1 MNTIFSDQSKVLQE
15 VRTYYT
21 TPNRTDSPY
30 EVVYANLGGKDSFLK
45 KIYLYIL
52 SLLGK
57 QSEQEI
63 EIGKAINAYK
73 IESFEELKKAI
84 FLERSETPEMTKI
97 ANIRNKCQ
105 QFHPIEIHYVYRNLQ
120 TIQGINFS
128 ASSSDLESKNQAWMK
143 VCDKIAV
150 EMSSGPIPALPIQ
163 PECYG

>member
-1 MNTIFSDQSKVLQE
+1 MNSIFSDQNRVLQE
-15 VRTYYT
+15 VRTFYT

-30 EVVYANLGGKDSFLK
+30 EVVYANLGGRDSLLK
-45 KIYLYIL
+45 KFYLFIL

-63 EIGKAINAYK
+63 EISKAINAYK
-73 IESFEELKKAI
+73 IESFEDLKKAI
-84 FLERSETPEMTKI
+84 FHERAETPEMTKI

-105 QFHPIEIHYVYRNLQ
+105 QFHPIEIHYVYRNLLNL
-120 TIQGINFS
+120 QGIISS
-128 ASSSDLESKNQAWMK
+128 ASSSDIEAKNQAWIK

-150 EMSSGPIPALPIQ
+150 EMGSGQIPTLPKQ